1 MSTCVVPNP
10 FSRGQNSVKAPLIA
24 LAVHFG
30 STRLI
35 DNIRLTPESVQA

>member
-1 MSTCVVPNP
+1 VEVFDPDTLEAENVAR
-10 FSRGQNSVKAPLIA
+10 RGVHLA

-35 DNIRLTPESVQA
+35 DNARL